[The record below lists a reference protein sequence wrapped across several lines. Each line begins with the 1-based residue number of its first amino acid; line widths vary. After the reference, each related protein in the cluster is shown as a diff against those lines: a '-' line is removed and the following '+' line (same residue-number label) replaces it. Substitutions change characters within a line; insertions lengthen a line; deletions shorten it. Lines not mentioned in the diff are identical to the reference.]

1 MAQLFAKGKL
11 SVGDTFIH
19 ESYIGSQFVGKI
31 EQVVELGAN
40 DSHPQS
46 KNGKITAIKPSIQ
59 GWAKVFGKNCIT
71 IDDDDPYA
79 FGFVV
84 T

>member
-1 MAQLFAKGKL
+1 
-11 SVGDTFIH
+11 
-19 ESYIGSQFVGKI
+19 
-31 EQVVELGAN
+31 VVELSCD
-40 DSHPQS
+40 DSYSQAQ
-46 KNGKITAIKPSIQ
+46 NGKITAIKPSIQ